1 MTGVADDMT
10 LDEQLVR
17 AALACT
23 EDVGTLR
30 PLFDA
35 LVLAPSSPELLE
47 DLRARFTATLGHQVA
62 AALLDGA
69 TDVAEVARRGE
80 RLVRLHA
87 LTSR

>member
-1 MTGVADDMT
+1 MNDANV
-10 LDEQLVR
+10 DEALTK

-35 LVLAPSSPELLE
+35 LALAPSSPELLE
-47 DLRARFTATLGHQVA
+47 DLRTRFTATLGAQVA
-62 AALLDGA
+62 AALLDGVGG
-69 TDVAEVARRGE
+69 VAEVARRGE
-80 RLVRLHA
+80 RLVQLHA

>member
-1 MTGVADDMT
+1 MN
-10 LDEQLVR
+10 DEALTK

-23 EDVGTLR
+23 EDVATLR
-30 PLFDA
+30 PIFDA
-35 LVLAPSSPELLE
+35 LAVAPSSPELLE
-47 DLRARFTATLGHQVA
+47 DLRARFTATLGPQVA

-69 TDVAEVARRGE
+69 VDVAEVARRGE

>member
-1 MTGVADDMT
+1 MTDHAA
-10 LDEQLVR
+10 LDEQLTR

-35 LVLAPSSPELLE
+35 LVLAPSSPDLLE
-47 DLRARFTATLGHQVA
+47 DLRARFTATLGPQA
-62 AALLDGA
+62 TAALLDGA